1 MALRAVLAGLTLA
14 LAVRADFHDDH
25 FRLRDSGGLRQ
36 AAPYDAD
43 RQRALLEGPFHRAPV
58 AQLSLAD
65 APTNQS
71 QSEVGKVPAPQ
82 APAAGPNVPAPA
94 GAPAS
99 TNGTGPAVPAS
110 VHKSFF
116 ERSPVNPVFG
126 LEQQPDSDEASKQL
140 LEQDLGKLQRR
151 KFRIRR
157 HKGLKGMR
165 KIRKL
170 VDEEAGPVG
179 VAQEAYAQQR
189 PEQAAAAAAP
199 AGSRLEA
206 LAGLKVELARAYIA
220 AEEPEADSG
229 PMELLCTVGYKEYA
243 SISWTVNGRPLEN
256 FIDRSTMTTVKNDLP
271 VKVSKITITQLERL
285 PSDNGKFVF
294 ECTALVDAQVT
305 KATIA
310 LGSIIEDTC
319 TANAQCEPR
328 GATCSEG
335 RCLCKPSQPVSLKS
349 KHLTCRA
356 AAGLGWPCDYSEQC
370 VFATPN
376 AICNDRQVCDCA
388 TGFVRGTT
396 NKSCESRVAGNLNLI
411 GQPCKA
417 NTDCHTAGASC
428 LNSVCAC
435 TNNTVERGG
444 MCLTEE
450 QLKMQAGVRGPNFL
464 AGDDGIKTVQND
476 TRFTVAAAMINE
488 NGGDKKESTLVAPL
502 GLPVRSSAGA
512 LAPAAVATA
521 ATSLL
526 ATFLLIK
533 RG

>member
-1 MALRAVLAGLTLA
+1 MAALRAVLAGLSLA
-14 LAVRADFHDDH
+14 LVVRADFQDD
-25 FRLRDSGGLRQ
+25 FRLRDTAGLRH

-43 RQRALLEGPFHRAPV
+43 HQRSLLEGPFHRAPV

-65 APTNQS
+65 AASNQS
-71 QSEVGKVPAPQ
+71 QLEVGKVPAPQ
-82 APAAGPNVPAPA
+82 APVAGPNAPAPA
-94 GAPAS
+94 GVPAT

-116 ERSPVNPVFG
+116 ERNPVNPVFG

-140 LEQDLGKLQRR
+140 VEQDLGKLQRR
-151 KFRIRR
+151 KFRMRR
-157 HKGLKGMR
+157 HKGMKGMR

-170 VDEEAGPVG
+170 VDEETGPAGI
-179 VAQEAYAQQR
+179 AQEAYAQQR
-189 PEQAAAAAAP
+189 PEQAAAA
-199 AGSRLEA
+199 GRLEA
-206 LAGLKVELARAYIA
+206 LSGLKVELARAYIA

-243 SISWTVNGRPLEN
+243 SITWTVNGRPLEN

-319 TANAQCEPR
+319 TANSQCEPR

-376 AICNDRQVCDCA
+376 AVCNDRQICECA
-388 TGFVRGTT
+388 SGFVRGPT
-396 NKSCESRVAGNLNLI
+396 NKSCDSPVPGNVNLI

-417 NTDCHTAGASC
+417 NTDCHASGASC

-435 TNNTVERGG
+435 TNNTSERGG
-444 MCLTEE
+444 LCLTEE
-450 QLKMQAGVRGPNFL
+450 QLKMQVGVRGPNFL
-464 AGDDGIKTVQND
+464 AGDDGIKTAQND

-488 NGGDKKESTLVAPL
+488 NADKKESTLAAPL
-502 GLPVRSSAGA
+502 GMPVRSSAGT
-512 LAPAAVATA
+512 LSPPAVAAA
-521 ATSLL
+521 ATSL
-526 ATFLLIK
+526 AAFLLIR

>member
-1 MALRAVLAGLTLA
+1 MALRAVLAGLSLA
-14 LAVRADFHDDH
+14 LVVRADFHDDH
-25 FRLRDSGGLRQ
+25 FRLRDVGIPRQ
-36 AAPYDAD
+36 VAPYDAE

-65 APTNQS
+65 APSNQS
-71 QSEVGKVPAPQ
+71 QVEVGKVPSPQ
-82 APAAGPNVPAPA
+82 APAAGPNAPAPA
-94 GAPAS
+94 GAPAA

-110 VHKSFF
+110 AHKSFF
-116 ERSPVNPVFG
+116 ERNPVNPVFG

-151 KFRIRR
+151 KFRMRR

-165 KIRKL
+165 KFRKL
-170 VDEEAGPVG
+170 VDEEAGPAG

-189 PEQAAAAAAP
+189 PEQAVA

-243 SISWTVNGRPLEN
+243 SITWTVNGRPLEN

-319 TANAQCEPR
+319 TANAQCEAR

-376 AICNDRQVCDCA
+376 AVCNDRQVCECA
-388 TGFVRGTT
+388 AGFVRGTT
-396 NKSCESRVAGNLNLI
+396 NKSCESPVSGNLNLI

-417 NTDCHTAGASC
+417 STDCHAAGASC

-435 TNNTVERGG
+435 TNNTIERGG
-444 MCLTEE
+444 LCLTEE
-450 QLKMQAGVRGPNFL
+450 QLKMQAGGIRGPNFL

-488 NGGDKKESTLVAPL
+488 NADKKESTLAAPL
-502 GLPVRSSAGA
+502 GMPVRSSAGA
-512 LAPAAVATA
+512 LAPPAVAAA
-521 ATSLL
+521 AT
-526 ATFLLIK
+526 ATFLLIR